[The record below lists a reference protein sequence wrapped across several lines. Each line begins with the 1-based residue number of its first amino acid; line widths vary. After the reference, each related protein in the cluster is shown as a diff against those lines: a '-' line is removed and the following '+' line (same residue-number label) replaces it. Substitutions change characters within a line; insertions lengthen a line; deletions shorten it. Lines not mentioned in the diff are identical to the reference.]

1 MRDLSGFEM
10 DEAALVKKPKP
21 IGWFAAGL
29 IGIGALGFIAAYY
42 LPLDEAHSTLLEKHE
57 ALAKKSN
64 ELDQTLKSKT
74 QTLSGTEQRR
84 DALEVF
90 IKSGQEAEAKLK
102 SQLEMAQAT
111 AERQLAPYTNGK
123 LARVELKPDALVIAF
138 TERASFSPHSD
149 RLVPQL
155 GGQICKATASLSQS
169 TQFQVTVEAS
179 VPEDEKDA
187 WKLASGRAA
196 AAAGLLV
203 DRCQVKLENIS
214 AQARLVK
221 AGASTDAL
229 TLHVEP
235 SSPVFLR
242 ASQAPSN

>member
-29 IGIGALGFIAAYY
+29 IGIGALGFVAAYY
-42 LPLDEAHSTLLEKHE
+42 LPLQEAHSTLLEKHE
-57 ALAKKSN
+57 ELAKKSS

-111 AERQLAPYTNGK
+111 ADRQLAAYTKGK
-123 LARVELKPDALVIAF
+123 LARIELKPDALLIAF

-155 GGQICKATASLSQS
+155 GGQICKATSSLSQN
-169 TQFQVTVEAS
+169 TQFRVTVEAA

-187 WKLASGRAA
+187 WKLASQRAA
-196 AAAGLLV
+196 AAAGLLA
-203 DRCQVKLENIS
+203 DRCQVKLDNLS

-221 AGASTDAL
+221 AGASADAL
-229 TLHVEP
+229 ILHLEP
-235 SSPVFLR
+235 NAPAFLR
-242 ASQAPSN
+242 ASQAPGN